1 MKIDLRKY
9 NCIDALN
16 CGLELCKEIK
26 SYGHEA
32 YVVGGCVR
40 DLVRVEL
47 GQAFWPS
54 GLSKTREAIHDI
66 DIATNMPIEALKK
79 VFRTESNNG
88 EEHGT
93 VLVFYGMGDPFEVTQ
108 FRTDGEYSDG
118 RHPDSVNFT
127 RSFEEDVKRRDFT
140 MNALGMD
147 GDGNIVDFVGGVE
160 DIKNRVIRT
169 VGAPADRFKED
180 ALRMIRSVRFAVN
193 FDYTI
198 DISTKFAMTMNA
210 DRLENVSVERFRKE
224 ITSLRKND
232 FSFALFVSM
241 LRSLSL
247 YDHIP
252 TFKHICMGGILD
264 VVHKMDTMTTL
275 QLFTLMLFGCSD
287 KEEAKRELCSTR
299 EEKHLCNYL
308 FKFSRKAGTETC
320 SGLEAPWTDLVE
332 LVNGDYKLFLALE
345 DEWSI
350 RIPERWRSMIPVAIR
365 LAKSFPV
372 DQSKISAEVKSLGI
386 EPGPEFGKAI
396 RDRVEAYY
404 KTMAGLIL

>member
-40 DLVRVEL
+40 DLVRAEL
-47 GQAFWPS
+47 GQTSWPS
-54 GLSKTREAIHDI
+54 GLAKTREAIHDI
-66 DIATNMPIEALKK
+66 DIATNMPIEALEK

-88 EEHGT
+88 EAHGT

-118 RHPDSVNFT
+118 RHPDEVSFT

-180 ALRMIRSVRFAVN
+180 ALRIVRGVRFAVN

-232 FSFALFVSM
+232 FGFALFVSM
-241 LRSLSL
+241 LRRLSL

-252 TFKHICMGGILD
+252 TFKHICMGEVLD
-264 VVHKMDTMTTL
+264 VVYNMGTMTTL
-275 QLFTLMLFGCSD
+275 QLFTLMLFNNRNG
-287 KEEAKRELCSTR
+287 EEAKRELCSTR
-299 EEKHLCNYL
+299 EEKHLYTYL
-308 FKFSRKAGTETC
+308 VKFIRKARAECGTRLET
-320 SGLEAPWTDLVE
+320 SWTDLVE
-332 LVNGDYKLFLALE
+332 LVKGDYKLFNAVAV
-345 DEWSI
+345 EWD
-350 RIPERWRSMIPVAIR
+350 IPYRWKTMMPVAIR

-372 DQSKISAEVKSLGI
+372 DQSKISAEVKALGI
-386 EPGPEFGKAI
+386 EPGPEFGKAV

>member
-40 DLVRVEL
+40 DLVRTEL
-47 GQAFWPS
+47 GQTSWPS
-54 GLSKTREAIHDI
+54 GLLKTREAIHDI

-180 ALRMIRSVRFAVN
+180 ALRIVRGVRFAVN

-198 DISTKFAMTMNA
+198 DISTKFAMTKNA
-210 DRLENVSVERFRKE
+210 EGLDHVSVERFRKE
-224 ITSLRKND
+224 ITSLREND

-241 LRSLSL
+241 LHSLSL
-247 YDHIP
+247 YDHIS
-252 TFKHICMGGILD
+252 TFKHICIGEVLD
-264 VVHKMDTMTTL
+264 VVYSMGTMTTS
-275 QLFTLMLFGCSD
+275 QLFAFMLYNSND

-299 EEKHLCNYL
+299 EEKQLCNYL
-308 FKFSRKAGTETC
+308 VKFIRKGREE
-320 SGLEAPWTDLVE
+320 SLFGIEAAWTDLVE
-332 LVNGDYKLFLALE
+332 LVKGDYKLLLIVGV
-345 DEWSI
+345 EWSI
-350 RIPERWRSMIPVAIR
+350 QEVWKTKIPVAIR
-365 LAKSFPV
+365 LARSFPV
-372 DQSKISAEVKSLGI
+372 DQSKISAEVKALGI
-386 EPGPEFGKAI
+386 EPGPEFGKAV

-404 KTMAGLIL
+404 KTMSGLIL